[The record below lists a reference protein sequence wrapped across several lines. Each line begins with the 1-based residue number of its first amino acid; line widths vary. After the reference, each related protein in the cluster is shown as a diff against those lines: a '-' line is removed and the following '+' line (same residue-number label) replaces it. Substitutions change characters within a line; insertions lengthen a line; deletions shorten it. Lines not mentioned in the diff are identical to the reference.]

1 MDSVLDSI
9 MGGTTEFAGN
19 FVPRDECVVSFFDS
33 RAREA
38 AFHMGST
45 VQEDILQQ
53 LEILHREAEAALAE
67 ANSSET
73 TQAWHSE
80 YLGRKGSLTGILR
93 NLGTLA
99 PEERPLVGKVANEIK
114 VALEQALQERQA
126 ADRKSTRLNSSHANI
141 SYAVF

>member
-1 MDSVLDSI
+1 MRGGGLVPVL
-9 MGGTTEFAGN
+9 GGQSDERGGQAQGPLHAPRHPLSLRKDEEF
-19 FVPRDECVVSFFDS
+19 RQ
-33 RAREA
+33 REA

-80 YLGRKGSLTGILR
+80 YLGRKGHLTGILR

-99 PEERPLVGKVANEIK
+99 
-114 VALEQALQERQA
+114 
-126 ADRKSTRLNSSHANI
+126 
-141 SYAVF
+141 